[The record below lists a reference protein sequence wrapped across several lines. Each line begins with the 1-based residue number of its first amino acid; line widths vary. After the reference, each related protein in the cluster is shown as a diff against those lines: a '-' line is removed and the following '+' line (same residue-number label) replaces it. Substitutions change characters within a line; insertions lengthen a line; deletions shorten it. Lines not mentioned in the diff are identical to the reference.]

1 MTPEE
6 RQLRIT
12 LRDDFPTYARRCL
25 KIRPK
30 AGPVEPLKLNAAQ
43 MYLHTR
49 AEDQLKRTGKVRL
62 VVLKGRQQGI
72 STYIQGRLYWRAT
85 HRNGWQVFILTHE
98 QQATDN
104 LFAMTERFHDLNN
117 QLVKPVTGASNAKH
131 LKFSELDSG
140 YMVATAGSKGVGRSA
155 TVQGFHGSE
164 VAFWPNAAEHS
175 SGVLQAIPDLDG
187 TEAFL
192 ESTANEEG
200 DEFHLQWAMAVSG
213 KGQYEAVFIPW
224 FWDVGYTRDAEGL
237 SLSEEDQTYKAINGL
252 TDGQMAWR
260 ANKIAEFKGDE
271 ARFRREYPA
280 NPDEAFQGASEQSF
294 INPRLV
300 QIARKCDAPEPTGPK
315 LLGVDVARFGDDM
328 TTFAYR
334 QGRKVTKIDSVAKRD
349 TMEVAGLVKLQLDSG
364 IDYAFIDVIG
374 VGAGVVDR
382 LREMGYGAKVIAV
395 NAGES
400 ALNEAVYR
408 NKRAEMYG
416 VLRDWLKE
424 QPSQLPDDDALQAD
438 LCVVRYKYTSNSQYQ
453 LESKDDLKK
462 RLRRSPDKGDAVA
475 LTFAQPVAAKVD
487 LSAFHRPVRQGASS
501 WM

>member
-1 MTPEE
+1 MTPKE

-30 AGPVEPLKLNAAQ
+30 AGPVEPLRLNAAQ
-43 MYLHTR
+43 MYLHSR

-104 LFAMTERFHDLNN
+104 LFAMTERFHHLNN

-175 SGVLQAIPDLDG
+175 SGVLQAIPDLDD

-213 KGQYEAVFIPW
+213 RGQYEAVFIPW
-224 FWDVGYTRDAEGL
+224 FWDVGYTRDTERL
-237 SLSEEDQTYKAINGL
+237 SLSEEDQTYKAVNGL

-271 ARFRREYPA
+271 SRFQREYPA

-294 INPRLV
+294 INPTLV
-300 QIARKCDAPEPTGPK
+300 QIARKASGVPFGPK

-328 TTFAYR
+328 TVFARR
-334 QGRKVTKIDSVAKRD
+334 QGRVVTKVIEHPKRD
-349 TMEVAGLVKLQLDSG
+349 TMQVVGLVKIELDSG

-374 VGAGVVDR
+374 IGAGVVDR
-382 LREMGYGAKVIAV
+382 LREMGYGDKIIAV

-400 ALNEAVYR
+400 ALDEKKYM

-424 QPSQLPDDDALQAD
+424 QPAQVPNDDALQAD
-438 LCVVRYKYTSNSQYQ
+438 LCVVRYTYTSNSQYQ
-453 LESKDDLKK
+453 LESKKDLKK

-475 LTFAQPVAAKVD
+475 LTFAQPVAAKPD
-487 LSAFHRPVRQGASS
+487 LSAFHRPVRQGVGA
-501 WM
+501 WMG